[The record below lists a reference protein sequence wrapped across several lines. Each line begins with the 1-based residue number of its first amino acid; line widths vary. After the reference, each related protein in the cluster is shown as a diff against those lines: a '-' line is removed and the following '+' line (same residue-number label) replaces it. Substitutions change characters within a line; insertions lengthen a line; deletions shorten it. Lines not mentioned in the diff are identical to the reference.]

1 MLDNALSFPLAGVV
15 FKVFMGKQLNHITI
29 IIWWASVFC
38 YFFIHVVEVSCLI
51 AWSFQET
58 RIRFHVNFFFNWDSL
73 HARLNSHRGSHRRYS
88 IKKGVLRNFTKCT
101 GKHLCQSFFFNK
113 VTGLSPE
120 SCSFIKKETL
130 TKVFSCEFCETSQN
144 TFFTEPL
151 WTTASAATTRHGVTR
166 KRRRKLKQHL
176 NKIKSKQESCSE
188 RT

>member
-1 MLDNALSFPLAGVV
+1 MNKCK
-15 FKVFMGKQLNHITI
+15 FKNPPKSNWNSSTHKNNKICIRKLFIHFRSMFHFYNPENVRNYRSRSQE
-29 IIWWASVFC
+29 VFC
-38 YFFIHVVEVSCLI
+38 
-51 AWSFQET
+51 
-58 RIRFHVNFFFNWDSL
+58 
-73 HARLNSHRGSHRRYS
+73 
-88 IKKGVLRNFTKCT
+88 KKGVYRNFAKCT

-113 VTGLSPE
+113 VAGLSPE
-120 SCSFIKKETL
+120 SCNFIKKETL